1 MEENI
6 FKTGSK
12 KRAKDQEAIKAAN
25 NISEQIEETER
36 TEETEQTEKTEQPK
50 ETEQSEKT
58 EQIEKS
64 AQKIR
69 VNFSLS
75 SESNEKMGEKAKEM
89 GISKSALLQLWIHE
103 HCD

>member
-25 NISEQIEETER
+25 NISEQIEEKER
-36 TEETEQTEKTEQPK
+36 TEE
-50 ETEQSEKT
+50 T

-75 SESNEKMGEKAKEM
+75 SESNEKMGEKAKKM

>member
-1 MEENI
+1 MSENI
-6 FKTGSK
+6 FSK
-12 KRAKDQEAIKAAN
+12 SSTARAKDQEMKMAAN
-25 NISEQIEETER
+25 DL
-36 TEETEQTEKTEQPK
+36 
-50 ETEQSEKT
+50 
-58 EQIEKS
+58 IEKS

-75 SESNEKMGEKAKEM
+75 SEANEKMRKKAEEM